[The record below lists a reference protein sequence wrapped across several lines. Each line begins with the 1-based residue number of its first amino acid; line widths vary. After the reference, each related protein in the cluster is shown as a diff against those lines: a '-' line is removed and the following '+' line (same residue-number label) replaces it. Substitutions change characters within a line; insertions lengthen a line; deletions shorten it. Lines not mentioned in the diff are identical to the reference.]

1 MDDLNSIVTAVSRI
15 TLLMLSALFLGW
27 ALLPEHRPLCNGL
40 ILGLAAGLVYVRFLS
55 SKVRGLTSLVVGQE
69 KKRYSFGFVTRICL
83 VLITIMIA
91 AKFEQVSITGAIISL
106 FVPQILAIPAGIVIS
121 LRNKS

>member
-1 MDDLNSIVTAVSRI
+1 MDDLNSIVTVVSRI

-27 ALLPEHRPLCNGL
+27 AFLPEHRPLCNGL

-55 SKVRGLTSLVVGQE
+55 AKVRGLVNLVVSQE
-69 KKRYSFGFVTRICL
+69 KKRYSFGFITRICL
-83 VLITIMIA
+83 VFVTVMIA
-91 AKFEQVSITGAIISL
+91 AKFEQVSMIGAIIGV
-106 FVPQILAIPAGIVIS
+106 FVPQILTIPASIVIS